1 MLEVHRKDFAFKD
14 EQFIIMFH
22 KYVDTDIPLFA
33 LQKELLY
40 ILETQKI
47 NHFRVSASL
56 TKNNKE
62 AVFYFDITTLK
73 ENITFDVYRLREVK
87 FFDEEGN
94 EVFSE

>member
-40 ILETQKI
+40 ILETQKTD
-47 NHFRVSASL
+47 HFLVPAAL
-56 TKNNKE
+56 TKNKK
-62 AVFYFDITTLK
+62 ATPRQVRK
-73 ENITFDVYRLREVK
+73 WPRR
-87 FFDEEGN
+87 
-94 EVFSE
+94 